1 MIGVRLNGGLGNC
14 FFQLATAAALAE
26 AAGEPWAGYGTMP
39 YAEWFPRLRGRILPV
54 SVVGG
59 PTLYFKEPHYA
70 FVPPVLSA
78 WTELDTTLDGY
89 FQSWR
94 YFAHAQARVRELLT
108 PYPVVRRVW
117 PWVVLHV
124 RRGDYLTKP
133 DCHPV
138 LPVAYYRAALEA
150 TGVPTRT
157 VHAKIVNVVSDDP
170 EWCRANL
177 TPATLDGWTVRI
189 EDGSVI
195 DHLWTMMRARYLVI
209 ANSSFSWWGAYLAR
223 EDQQVY
229 APAPWFG
236 PALPHDTSDLLP
248 TEWEVVPWQA

>member
-14 FFQLATAAALAE
+14 CFQLATAAALAE
-26 AAGEPWAGYGTMP
+26 AAGVPWAGYGTMP
-39 YAEWFPRLRGRILPV
+39 LVEWFPALRGRIRHEI
-54 SVVGG
+54 SREQA
-59 PTLYFKEPHYA
+59 T
-70 FVPPVLSA
+70 
-78 WTELDTTLDGY
+78 WTEPRFSFTPPAPARTDSAPWEILDGS

-94 YFAHAQARVRELLT
+94 YFAHAQARVREILT

-157 VHAKIVNVVSDDP
+157 VHAKIVHVVSDDP

-177 TPATLDGWTVRI
+177 TPATLDGWTVRV
-189 EDGSVI
+189 EGGSEI
-195 DHLWTMMRARYLVI
+195 DHLWTMIRARYLVT

-223 EDQQVY
+223 ADQQVY

-236 PALPHDTSDLLP
+236 PALPHDTADLLP
-248 TEWEVVPWQA
+248 PEWEVVPWQA